1 MLNKSANLFKL
12 FLSDVGLLAAMY
24 MDGIQLKLLNREKD
38 INFGSIY
45 ENAAAQELKAHGY
58 DLYYFNSKKQGEL
71 DFIVEMGGDVLPIE
85 IKSGKDYARHAALD
99 NVMSNPDYSI
109 PVAYVF
115 QNDNVKVDGKVVY
128 LPVYMLMFLQ
138 KEMDNAPQI
147 YKVNLDGLR

>member
-1 MLNKSANLFKL
+1 
-12 FLSDVGLLAAMY
+12 
-24 MDGIQLKLLNREKD
+24 
-38 INFGSIY
+38 
-45 ENAAAQELKAHGY
+45 
-58 DLYYFNSKKQGEL
+58 
-71 DFIVEMGGDVLPIE
+71 
-85 IKSGKDYARHAALD
+85 
-99 NVMSNPDYSI
+99 MSNPDYAI

>member
-1 MLNKSANLFKL
+1 MITYQAYQPPGRSVRAR
-12 FLSDVGLLAAMY
+12 SV
-24 MDGIQLKLLNREKD
+24 
-38 INFGSIY
+38 
-45 ENAAAQELKAHGY
+45 
-58 DLYYFNSKKQGEL
+58 YYFNSKKQGEL

-99 NVMSNPDYSI
+99 NVMSNPDYAI

-138 KEMDNAPQI
+138 KEMDTAPQI
-147 YKVNLDGLR
+147 YKVNLEGLK